1 MKTKRTAFFVSDGT
15 GITAEALGN
24 SLLIQFE
31 GVEFEQKTLPY
42 IDSEEKAQE
51 AVEKIN
57 HAAGVDG
64 ERPIIFDT
72 IVDRKIRKVLSGA
85 NGFMVD
91 IFSTFLEPLE
101 KELGNASS
109 YSVGKSHS
117 IARDNRYKKRIEAM
131 HFAMDNDD
139 GARTRSYQ
147 EADVILTGVS
157 RCGKTPTCI
166 YLALQFGI
174 RAANYPITEDDLED
188 MQLPKVL
195 RPHKGKLFG
204 LTIDI
209 DRLAAIRQERKPG
222 SRYASHRQCE
232 MEVEAVES
240 LFRQLNIPF
249 LNTTDFSVEEIS
261 TRILQI
267 TGMERHLK

>member
-1 MKTKRTAFFVSDGT
+1 MNRTAFFISDGT
-15 GITAEALGN
+15 GITAEALGH

-31 GVEFEQKTLPY
+31 NIEFEQVTLPY

-51 AVEKIN
+51 AVERIN
-57 HAAGVDG
+57 RAAEVDG
-64 ERPIIFDT
+64 ARPIIFDT
-72 IVDRKIRKVLSGA
+72 IVDRRIRKILYTA
-85 NGFMVD
+85 NGFIMD

-101 KELGNASS
+101 GELGEASS

-117 IARDNRYKKRIEAM
+117 ITKDDRYKRRIDAM
-131 HFAMDNDD
+131 HFALDNDD
-139 GARTRSYQ
+139 GARTRNY
-147 EADVILTGVS
+147 EAADIILVGVS

-174 RAANYPITEDDLED
+174 RAANYPITDDDLED

-204 LTIDI
+204 LTIEV
-209 DRLAAIRQERKPG
+209 DRLVAIREERRAN
-222 SRYASHRQCE
+222 SRYASHKQCQ

-249 LNTTDFSVEEIS
+249 LNTTHFSVEEIS

-267 TGMERHLK
+267 TGLERHLV

>member
-1 MKTKRTAFFVSDGT
+1 MNRTAFFISDGT
-15 GITAEALGN
+15 GITAEALGH

-31 GVEFEQKTLPY
+31 NIEFEQVTLPY
-42 IDSEEKAQE
+42 IDSEEKALE

-57 HAAGVDG
+57 RAAEVDG
-64 ERPIIFDT
+64 ARPIIFDT
-72 IVDRKIRKVLSGA
+72 IVDRKIRKTLYTA
-85 NGFMVD
+85 NGFIMD

-101 KELGNASS
+101 GELGEASS

-117 IARDNRYKKRIEAM
+117 ITKDDRYKRRIDAM
-131 HFAMDNDD
+131 HFALDNDD
-139 GARTRSYQ
+139 GARTRDY
-147 EADVILTGVS
+147 EAADVILVGVS

-174 RAANYPITEDDLED
+174 RAANYPITDDDLED

-195 RPHKGKLFG
+195 RPFKGKLFG
-204 LTIDI
+204 LTIEV
-209 DRLAAIRQERKPG
+209 DRLVAIRQERRSN
-222 SRYASHRQCE
+222 SRYSSHKQCQ

-249 LNTTDFSVEEIS
+249 LNTTHFSVEEIS

-267 TGMERHLK
+267 TGLERHMI